1 MTVKLIECPR
11 DAMQGIKSFIPTEL
25 KINYLNALLDVG
37 FDTLDFGSF
46 VSPKAI
52 PQLADTREVLTGLNL
67 DKTTT
72 RLLAIVANLRGA
84 EDAASHEAIRYIGF
98 PFSVSETFQLRNT
111 NQTMEQAFDNV
122 KHMQALC
129 DKAGKHLV
137 VYISMG
143 FGNPYGDA
151 WNTDVVEYWVEQ
163 MQQTGIRTIALS
175 DTIGVANPEN
185 ITYLF
190 SALIPHFPEIEFGA
204 HLHTT
209 PDSWLPKIEAAYKS
223 GCRRFDGALKGFG
236 GCPMAADKLTGNMP
250 TENMIS
256 YFSAL
261 NESNLNADA
270 LQKAMLLADEIFSAY
285 H

>member
-250 TENMIS
+250 TEKMIS

>member
-151 WNTDVVEYWVEQ
+151 WNTDVVEDWVEQ

>member
-209 PDSWLPKIEAAYKS
+209 PDSWHAKIEAAYKS